1 MTGNYSIPIC
11 FLVSNTEK
19 LASEMEKHILTCC
32 YVHEIHLG
40 AFLDRQSPDP
50 QPYNSDSG
58 SVLWNKRVCFLLRHS
73 GNQTCFGGTP

>member
-1 MTGNYSIPIC
+1 MILKFIKWFSMTGNYSIPIC

-40 AFLDRQSPDP
+40 AFLDRALIPNPTILTQEV
-50 QPYNSDSG
+50 Y
-58 SVLWNKRVCFLLRHS
+58 C
-73 GNQTCFGGTP
+73 GTREFAFS